1 MKWIWYELLPSP
13 DGAADDQDRF
23 LKRARRASAELG
35 LSERP
40 GIADIGHLGD
50 DGCILLARGVRTIPA
65 PPRRGGRV

>member
-35 LSERP
+35 LSLMMPNCPTWMPVAALMRLHRLP
-40 GIADIGHLGD
+40 KCSVMGCMLG
-50 DGCILLARGVRTIPA
+50 CVS
-65 PPRRGGRV
+65 